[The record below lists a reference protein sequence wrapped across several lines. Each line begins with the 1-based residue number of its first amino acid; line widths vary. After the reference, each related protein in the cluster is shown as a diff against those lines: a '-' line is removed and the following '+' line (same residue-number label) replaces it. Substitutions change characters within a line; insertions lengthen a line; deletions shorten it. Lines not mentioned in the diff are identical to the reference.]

1 MQMKTNIKRNILTL
15 ATAGA
20 IALGGFTLVSAQDG
34 SGGFT
39 GHHSLRGH
47 QFAMQHLTKSLNLT
61 PDQQTK
67 IQPLLDQAKPQ
78 IIAIHKDAMEK
89 TQAIMDKTMSQ
100 IRPMLTADQQT
111 KFDALQKARQDLH
124 NAMREMHAA
133 MAE

>member
-1 MQMKTNIKRNILTL
+1 MKTNIKRNLLTL

-20 IALGGFTLVSAQDG
+20 IALGGFTLVNAQDE
-34 SGGFT
+34 SGGIA
-39 GHHSLRGH
+39 GHHGFHGH

-61 PDQQTK
+61 ADQQAK

-78 IIAIHKDAMEK
+78 IIAIHKDAMQK
-89 TQAIMDKTMSQ
+89 TQAIMDKTMAQ

-111 KFDALQKARQDLH
+111 KFDALQKARQDLR
-124 NAMREMHAA
+124 NAMQELHAA